1 MRADLHHRPT
11 LIVIIAAL
19 CVFSTQ
25 FGVTVIAPL
34 LGVWVA
40 ASEAPFLVAALIFSA
55 FTIVSTPLNIPGG
68 MLSDRWGRKPLI
80 VAGLLLYALASALFP
95 FSTEP
100 YDWIFVRAVQ
110 GAGAGL
116 FFPAITA
123 LLSEVTSSEERG
135 HALGVYNVGLGLG
148 LAVGPV
154 SGGMLFDFYGLFTP
168 FFVCV
173 VFALLSV
180 VLVVLFVEEP
190 GERVIRRGR
199 QLALREYERRLLL
212 LAGLVI
218 FFGIGVAAIMGA
230 LFSPYALALEHLKL
244 SAGFIGIIL
253 SIMFMVFAVL
263 QLGLTRLMQRLG
275 ELVLALAGLLLCAGG
290 LLILY
295 QASSV
300 LELVLMSVLLGAGLG
315 AVSLGTLTLATN
327 VAGAGESEQER
338 RGKVMG
344 IYYTV
349 FYAGLGGIPLV
360 CGALS
365 EFFGARVLF
374 LGYAVLLLV
383 VMGVVWRLGLGK
395 GRSWGEPA

>member
-11 LIVIIAAL
+11 TIVLIAAL

-40 ASEAPFLVAALIFSA
+40 ASEAPFLIAALIFSA
-55 FTIVSTPLNIPGG
+55 FTMVSTPLNIPGG

-80 VAGLLLYALASALFP
+80 VVGLLLYALASALFP

-123 LLSEVTSSEERG
+123 LLSEVASSEERG
-135 HALGVYNVGLGLG
+135 HALGVYNIGLGLG
-148 LAVGPV
+148 LAVGPA
-154 SGGMLFDFYGLFTP
+154 SGGILFDNYGLYTP

-190 GERVIRRGR
+190 EERVIRRGR
-199 QLALREYERRLLL
+199 QPALREYERRLLL

-327 VAGAGESEQER
+327 VAGAGESEQGR

-344 IYYTV
+344 IYYTA

-365 EFFGARVLF
+365 ELFGARMLF
-374 LGYAVLLLV
+374 LGYAALLLV
-383 VMGVVWRLGLGK
+383 VIGVVWRLGLRS
-395 GRSWGEPA
+395 GRFLGEPA